1 MPIYQIDNKGITSLE
16 RTTFAQHDLR
26 ERRDLQSLLKNH
38 IEVISPDTLIV
49 AEEFSD
55 WEESRRRID
64 LLGIDKDANLVVLE
78 LKRTEDGGHMEFQAI
93 RYAAMIST
101 LTFERLVRIYEG
113 YLQENK
119 SDRDATESLL
129 EFLEWSEPQEEL
141 FGKEVRIVLAS
152 GEFSREL
159 TTSVMWLNEYGLDI
173 RCVRM
178 QPYASE
184 DRLLLDVQIII
195 PVPEASDY
203 QVSIREKKQEERESR
218 KGRRGGAKFDL
229 RIGDEWYRRQTRP
242 QIIYR
247 VVSAILSNHGTPQ
260 QIREALP
267 WRSKLFKEFEG
278 SLNAEQIELPAHR
291 YFFCNKGEIFHHDG
305 KTYVLSNQW
314 KSLRAF
320 YDLVERF
327 PKLDIEI
334 LQGEFDLRIGG
345 ERHRGQTCPQI
356 MYRVVSEILRK
367 ADGTPEEIEEVVKKA
382 VPKRGG
388 PVFQEF
394 EGAQSEGAVQEPH
407 RYFCGEGEAFR
418 VGGNTYVLS
427 KGWESPKAAHS
438 LAETFPE
445 LDIHIEPAAE
455 EQSENVP

>member
-1 MPIYQIDNKGITSLE
+1 MAIYQIDNKSITALE
-16 RTTFAQHDLR
+16 RTTFAERDLR

-38 IEVISPDTLIV
+38 IEVVAPDTLVV

-78 LKRTEDGGHMEFQAI
+78 LKRTEDGGHMELQAI

-119 SDRDATESLL
+119 IDRDATESLL

-184 DRLLLDVQIII
+184 GGLLLDVQTVI

-203 QVSIREKKQEERESR
+203 QVRIRVKKQEGRESR
-218 KGRRGGAKFDL
+218 KGRRGAAKFDL
-229 RIGDEWYRRQTRP
+229 RIGDEWYRGQTRP
-242 QIIYR
+242 QIMYR
-247 VVSAILSNHGTPQ
+247 VVSAILSSGGTPD

-267 WRSKLFKEFEG
+267 WRSTLFEEFG
-278 SLNAEQIELPAHR
+278 GTLSAEQLPLPA
-291 YFFCNKGEIFHHDG
+291 
-305 KTYVLSNQW
+305 
-314 KSLRAF
+314 
-320 YDLVERF
+320 
-327 PKLDIEI
+327 
-334 LQGEFDLRIGG
+334 
-345 ERHRGQTCPQI
+345 
-356 MYRVVSEILRK
+356 
-367 ADGTPEEIEEVVKKA
+367 
-382 VPKRGG
+382 
-388 PVFQEF
+388 
-394 EGAQSEGAVQEPH
+394 H
-407 RYFCGEGEAFR
+407 RYFCGEGEVFHFEEK
-418 VGGNTYVLS
+418 TYVLS
-427 KGWESPKAAHS
+427 NRWFALRAPEA
-438 LAETFPE
+438 LARAFPE
-445 LDIHIEPAAE
+445 MDLKIEPAEAAPPE
-455 EQSENVP
+455 